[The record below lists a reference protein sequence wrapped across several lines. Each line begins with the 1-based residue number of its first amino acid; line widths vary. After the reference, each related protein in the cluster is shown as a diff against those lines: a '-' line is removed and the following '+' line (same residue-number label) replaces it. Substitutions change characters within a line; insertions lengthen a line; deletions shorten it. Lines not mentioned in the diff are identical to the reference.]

1 MYTTKNTQ
9 AKASRGIPE
18 MKNLTFG
25 IEIELTGIT
34 REKAARTIAAYFQT
48 EARHTGGNYDA
59 WEVKDLKQR
68 TWKVVNDSSLN
79 AQRKKGRNKIS
90 AGSEYRVEVVSPVCK
105 YEDIETLQETIR
117 TLRKAGAFENESC
130 GIHIH
135 VGKEFFTARTLRN
148 LVNIMTSKEDLIYKA
163 LKVERQREGSYCKKV
178 DKRFLE
184 KLNKRKPEALEQFSE
199 LWYEGYCREDR
210 NRHYHRSR
218 YHGLNLHSFFN
229 GNTVE
234 FRIFN
239 STTHAGKIKA
249 YIQFCLAISHQ
260 ALIQKSASPKK
271 TESTNEKYTFRTW
284 LLRLGLIGEEFETAR
299 LHLLAELEGDP
310 AFRNGRPERIAAGQ

>member
-1 MYTTKNTQ
+1 MYTTKTHWR
-9 AKASRGIPE
+9 KPSRGKLK

-25 IEIELTGIT
+25 IEIELTGLT
-34 REKAARTIAAYFQT
+34 REKAAKTVAAYFQT
-48 EARHTGGNYDA
+48 EARHTGGSYDA
-59 WEVKDLKQR
+59 WEVKDLEQR

-79 AQRKKGRNKIS
+79 AQRKEGRNKIS
-90 AGSEYRVEVVSPVCK
+90 ADSTYRAEVVSPICK
-105 YEDIETLQETIR
+105 YEDIETLQGIVRE
-117 TLRKAGAFENESC
+117 LRKAGAFENESC

-135 VGKEFFTARTLRN
+135 IGKEQFTARTLRN
-148 LVNIMTSKEDLIYKA
+148 LVNIMASKEDLIYRA
-163 LKVERQREGSYCKKV
+163 LMVDHRRQSSYCKKV
-178 DKRFLE
+178 DEDFLE
-184 KLNKRKPEALEQFSE
+184 RLNKRKPETLTEFADI
-199 LWYEGYCREDR
+199 WYRDYCDDR

-239 STTHAGKIKA
+239 STTHAGRIKA
-249 YIQFCLAISHQ
+249 YIQFCLAISNQ
-260 ALIQKSASPKK
+260 ALTQKSASPRK

-299 LHLLAELEGDP
+299 LHLLAELEGDS

>member
-1 MYTTKNTQ
+1 
-9 AKASRGIPE
+9 

-25 IEIELTGIT
+25 IEIELTGLT
-34 REKAARTIAAYFQT
+34 REKAARIIAAYFET
-48 EARHTGGNYDA
+48 EARHIGGNYDA
-59 WEVKDLKQR
+59 WEVKDLEQR

-79 AQRKKGRNKIS
+79 PQRKDGRNKVS
-90 AGSEYRVEVVSPVCK
+90 AGLEYRVEVVSPICK
-105 YEDIETLQETIR
+105 YEDIETLQEIIR
-117 TLRKAGAFENESC
+117 ALRKAGAFENESC

-163 LKVERQREGSYCKKV
+163 LKVDRQREGSYCKKV

-184 KLNKRKPEALEQFSE
+184 KLNKRKPETLTEFAD
-199 LWYEGYCREDR
+199 LWYEGYYEDR

-218 YHGLNLHSFFN
+218 YHGTNLHSFFN

-249 YIQFCLAISHQ
+249 YIQFCLAVSHQ
-260 ALIQKSASPKK
+260 ALTQKSASSKK

-299 LHLLAELEGDP
+299 LHLLAELEGDS